1 MAKWLAR
8 RHPGVGSPKSPTN
21 RFFFSE
27 SRESNFF
34 AVFVNSNIICI
45 LFGIFNLAVLT
56 H

>member
-21 RFFFSE
+21 RFFSE

-34 AVFVNSNIICI
+34 AVFVNSNIIFI
-45 LFGIFNLAVLT
+45 LFGIFNLAMLT